1 MRYHPIIL
9 SFFLSLLFVYPPHV
23 IDAKVAEVTMKLTK
37 ERGPIE
43 IEADDLIY
51 ERETQSYLA
60 HGQVEVTRGNFSL
73 KADHAQLN
81 MTTKEVTAW
90 GNVLLREEED
100 VVECERL
107 EVNLDTQLG
116 KITKANLFLKD
127 QNFHITG
134 QEVEKLGENHYRVRD
149 GSFTTCDAKR
159 PPWKFSVKE
168 LEVTTEGYGIAKGPI
183 AYLEDI
189 PVLYLPVGFFP
200 VGRERQTGFLLPR
213 VGYSQDYG
221 PEVRTAFFWA
231 FAKNMDATLYF
242 DWLGDKGF
250 KEGLEYRYAFTGDTD
265 GQAKFYFT
273 DDQVLDK
280 NRYAF
285 FVQHEQKF
293 PYDLY
298 LKGDINHVS
307 DHEYLRDFDEDLP
320 EGTKIDSRSSRQ
332 LRSVL
337 FGGKNWDQFSL
348 LVQTAVYDDLTK
360 TSNDETVQK
369 LPQIYFYAHPQSLF
383 KTPFFY
389 DVTSS
394 YTDFWRERG
403 VEAHRADLFPRVSY
417 PMRLFNVLKLEPNFG
432 MRETLYRP
440 YNDPTQ
446 NFQRWESRETL
457 EAGTE
462 MSTEFYRVYDGT
474 IVSKISDLLKVAKWM
489 HTVEPMVS
497 YMYTPRVNQS
507 RFPIFDE
514 VDQIPHTNQ
523 ITYGVTQRLVGRP
536 EKEGVTSG
544 PYEYGK
550 LNVFQSYSF
559 ADPFIDA
566 AGKKRAFSNIGTELW
581 LNFGPYVTVRGDA
594 AFNPYQLGFDEL
606 NFLIHVK
613 DRRND
618 AVQVQYRNTKDNVRE
633 INLDARVKTIPPLYL
648 FGAFYYNLFA
658 GTWVQS
664 IFGAEYQA
672 QCWSAGFVLEHINQS
687 PDGTQKKD
695 LRYQIYFNLLNI
707 GSIGHKPYFMN
718 L

>member
-1 MRYHPIIL
+1 MR
-9 SFFLSLLFVYPPHV
+9 V
-23 IDAKVAEVTMKLTK
+23 TK
-37 ERGPIE
+37 EEGPVE
-43 IEADDLIY
+43 IEADELIY
-51 ERETQSYLA
+51 DRETQIYQA
-60 HGQVEVTRGNFSL
+60 HGRVEVTRGNLSL

-81 MTTKEVTAW
+81 MATKDVTAW

-100 VVECERL
+100 VIECERL

-134 QEVEKLGENHYRVRD
+134 REVEKLGENRYRVRD
-149 GSFTTCDAKR
+149 GSFTTCDAEH

-168 LEVTTEGYGIAKGPI
+168 LEVNKEGYGIARGPI

-189 PVLYLPVGFFP
+189 PVLYLPIGLFP
-200 VGRERQTGFLLPR
+200 VRKERETGFLLPL
-213 VGYSQDYG
+213 VGYSQKYG
-221 PEVRTAFFWA
+221 PEMKNAFFWA
-231 FAKNMDATLYF
+231 FAKNMDATFYF
-242 DWLGDKGF
+242 DWLGDRGF
-250 KEGLEYRYAFTGDTD
+250 KEGLEYRYALSRDTK

-280 NRYAF
+280 DRYAF
-285 FVQHEQKF
+285 FVQHEQKL

-307 DHEYLRDFDEDLP
+307 DHDYLRDFDEDLP
-320 EGTKIDSRSSRQ
+320 EGAKIDSRSSRQ

-348 LVQTAVYDDLTK
+348 LVQSAVYDDLTK

-383 KTPFFY
+383 KAPFFY

-403 VEAHRADLFPRVSY
+403 VEAHRGDLFPRVSY
-417 PMRLFNVLKLEPNFG
+417 PMRLLNVLKLESNFG
-432 MRETLYRP
+432 IRETFYGS
-440 YNDPTQ
+440 YNDGTNQ
-446 NFQRWESRETL
+446 IRGWESRQTL
-457 EAGTE
+457 EADAQ

-474 IVSKISDLLKVAKWM
+474 MVSKISNLFKVAKWM
-489 HTVEPMVS
+489 HTIEPTLS
-497 YMYTPRVNQS
+497 YTYIPPVNQS
-507 RFPIFDE
+507 RLPAFDE
-514 VDQIPHTNQ
+514 VDQIPYTNQ

-550 LNVFQSYSF
+550 LILSQSYSLGN
-559 ADPFIDA
+559 PFIDA
-566 AGKKRAFSNIGTELW
+566 EGKQRSFSNIEAELW
-581 LNFGPYVTVRGDA
+581 WNFGPYITARGDA
-594 AFNPYQLGFDEL
+594 AFNAYRLGFDEL
-606 NFLIHVK
+606 NFLVNVK

-618 AVQVQYRNTKDNVRE
+618 AVQVQYRNTKENLRE
-633 INLDARVKTIPPLYL
+633 INLDARIKTIAPLYL

-664 IFGAEYQA
+664 ILGAEYQA
-672 QCWSAGFVLEHINQS
+672 QCWSAGFVFENINRS
-687 PDGTQKKD
+687 PDGTQKRD
-695 LRYQIYFNLLNI
+695 LKYNFYFNLLNL
-707 GSIGHKPYFMN
+707 GSVGHKPYFMS